1 MVHEKVYERQRD
13 EITVSERDEIE
24 REAALPVA
32 KSPERE
38 ITREARSDE
47 NENER
52 PPQSVAVLWMCV
64 LWLPRQ

>member
-1 MVHEKVYERQRD
+1 MREMR
-13 EITVSERDEIE
+13 E

-52 PPQSVAVLWMCV
+52 PPVCSCALDVRAVATKAIAICYFGCS
-64 LWLPRQ
+64 LPFTFT